1 MKRCLSGA
9 IVGALAAGAILGA
22 APAQADIPNNPSPW
36 DYTGDVIK
44 LPFLGSIKFIG
55 ADEWGQ
61 NYRGSRG
68 PGAPTAPV
76 RGNTVIRAVR

>member
-61 NYRGSRG
+61 NYRGVKGPRG
-68 PGAPTAPV
+68 ADRSGP
-76 RGNTVIRAVR
+76 RQHGNPSG